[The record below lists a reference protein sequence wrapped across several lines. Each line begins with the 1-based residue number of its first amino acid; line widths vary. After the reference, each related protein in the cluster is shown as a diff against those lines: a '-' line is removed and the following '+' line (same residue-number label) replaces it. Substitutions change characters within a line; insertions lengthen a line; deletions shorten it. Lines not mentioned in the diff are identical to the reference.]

1 MSRVLFLGKGIVFR
15 EVLVGNITYIPDRV
29 DRARDI
35 SLIHESHFS
44 ETEKVAS

>member
-1 MSRVLFLGKGIVFR
+1 M
-15 EVLVGNITYIPDRV
+15 NITYIPDRV